1 MAEHDQKTPIPETI
15 ELPAPT
21 AWPMVAAFGLTLGFA
36 GLVTSVFVTL
46 LGIAAFV
53 IGAVGWWY
61 DIFPVERHEAVPVAP
76 PEQRAAAVVPAP
88 HRVEHLVAGVGRHR
102 LRLPVEVHPYSAGI
116 KGGIVGGAAMAIV
129 ACAYGQY
136 AYGSIWYPINLLAA
150 TAMPSMARADLAEL
164 KVFQFFPFVIAFVS
178 HGVLSVFVGVLF
190 AAMLPM
196 LPRQSMF
203 WGAFTAPIFWTG
215 LIYASLRWLNPT
227 LNDRIDW
234 WGFIASQMA
243 FGLTTGFVI
252 SRSDWVKTRQ
262 SASLLERA
270 GIEGSGLEE

>member
-1 MAEHDQKTPIPETI
+1 MAEHEQKADIPDTI

-21 AWPMVAAFGLTLGFA
+21 LWPMVAAFGLTLGFA
-36 GLVTSVFVTL
+36 GLVTSIFVTL
-46 LGIAAFV
+46 LGIVAFV
-53 IGAVGWWY
+53 IGGIGWWH
-61 DIFPVERHEAVPVAP
+61 DIFPLEKHEAVRVVP
-76 PEQRAAAVVPAP
+76 PEQRAAPVVAAP
-88 HRVEHLVAGVGRHR
+88 HRVAHLVAGVGRHR

-116 KGGIVGGAAMAIV
+116 KGGIVGAAAMAIV
-129 ACAYGQY
+129 ACSYGMY
-136 AYGSIWYPINLLAA
+136 AYDSPWYPINLLAA
-150 TAMPSMARADLAEL
+150 TAMSSMARADLAEL
-164 KVFQFFPFVIAFVS
+164 KAFQLLPFVVALIS
-178 HGVLSVFVGVLF
+178 HGILSLFVGVLF

-215 LIYASLRWLNPT
+215 LIYASLKYLNPT

-234 WGFIASQMA
+234 WWFIASQMA
-243 FGLTTGFVI
+243 FGLTTGFVV

>member
-1 MAEHDQKTPIPETI
+1 MAEHDHTPDIPESI
-15 ELPAPT
+15 ALPAPT

-46 LGIAAFV
+46 VGIVAFM
-53 IGAVGWWY
+53 IGLIGWWH
-61 DIFPVERHEAVPVAP
+61 DVFPTEKHEAVPVVP
-76 PEQRAAAVVPAP
+76 PEQRAAPVIPAP
-88 HRVEHLVAGVGRHR
+88 HRVAHLVAGVGKHR

-116 KGGIVGGAAMAIV
+116 KGGLVGAVAMAVV
-129 ACAYGQY
+129 ACAYGVY
-136 AYGSIWYPINLLAA
+136 AYDSLWYPINLLAA

-164 KVFQFFPFVIAFVS
+164 TQFQLGPLVLATIS
-178 HGVLSVFVGVLF
+178 HGVLSIFVGILF

-203 WGAFTAPIFWTG
+203 WGAFTAPLFWTG
-215 LIYASLRWLNPT
+215 LIYASLEYLNPA

-234 WGFIASQMA
+234 WWFIASQMA
-243 FGLTTGFVI
+243 FGLTTGFVV
-252 SRSDWVKTRQ
+252 SRSDWVATRQ

-270 GIEGSGLEE
+270 GVEGGGLEE